1 MKKLRKPVYACAGYN
16 TVSFGSG
23 RREFHPKKPR
33 PGLEEY
39 ITEAGKGV
47 IDQINDVNNIDEG
60 IIGNFMAA
68 RFNRQGNLPGFIP
81 YIHPALEYKPCTRVE
96 GACGSGG
103 LALFTAI
110 KSVCSDIS
118 DVVLTMGVEV
128 QNTVKAIYGADI
140 LAGAGH
146 YKSQR
151 KKGDAYFFP
160 GQFSDRAGACY
171 KKFGYDYVRKGM
183 AHWYAQAVTNARKNP
198 KAQEYHNTIEDLVAA
213 GMTPPNP
220 KVFCEHINIYDCS
233 KVSDG
238 SSALIFASEEG
249 LNKIGIDKKDAIEV
263 MGFGQSQADVTKLP
277 EDKTKLTTTRKSVEK
292 AYEMAGIGP
301 KDIGV
306 LEVHDCFT
314 IGGLLHIEATGVV
327 GYGKAAG
334 FVAEGKTAVDGEMPT
349 NPTGGL
355 VGFGHY
361 TGGTGVRQAVDLVH
375 QLTGKAGDCQV
386 NVKSDRP
393 YGMLISMGG
402 NDRTVTCMIFRRA
415 V

>member
-39 ITEAGKGV
+39 IKEAGEGV
-47 IDQINDVNNIDEG
+47 IKQINDVNNIDEG
-60 IIGNFMAA
+60 VIGNFMAA

-81 YIHPALEYKPCTRVE
+81 YIHPTLEYKPCTRVE

-103 LALFTAI
+103 LALYTAI

-151 KKGDAYFFP
+151 KGGAAYFFP

-171 KKFGYDYVRKGM
+171 EKFGYDYVRKGM
-183 AHWYAQAVTNARKNP
+183 AHWYANAITNARKNP

-213 GMTPPNP
+213 GMTPPNS
-220 KVFCEHINIYDCS
+220 KVFCEHINVYDCS

-238 SSALIFASEEG
+238 CSALIFASEEG
-249 LNKIGIDKKDAIEV
+249 LKKVGIKKKDAVEV
-263 MGFGQSQADVTKLP
+263 IGFGQSQADVTKLP

-301 KDIGV
+301 KDLGV

-314 IGGLLHIEATGVV
+314 IGGLLHLEATGVV
-327 GYGKAAG
+327 GYGEGAG
-334 FVAEGKTAVDGEMPT
+334 FVAEGKNSIDGEMPT
-349 NPTGGL
+349 NATGGL

-375 QLTGKAGDCQV
+375 QLTGNAGDCQV
-386 NVKSDRP
+386 DIKSDRP

-402 NDRTVTCMIFRRA
+402 NDRTVTCMIFKKTA
-415 V
+415 